1 MYYWKFEI
9 DNLFELIFYV
19 VITIS
24 EKHPGIIFNLMKIEF
39 KIGICKKLNI
49 KGLKLKNIWKI

>member
-24 EKHPGIIFNLMKIEF
+24 EKNPGIIFNLMKIEF

-49 KGLKLKNIWKI
+49 RGLKLKNIWKI